1 MALMNS
7 FLNPLIYSIRI
18 RELRVA
24 SIELMCRTAS
34 FAEAGEIERR
44 IFGTPNTVTVVS
56 LGTGHENAEGQQY
69 VEQENSNNIENTQ
82 EETSRKLEHF
92 P

>member
-1 MALMNS
+1 M
-7 FLNPLIYSIRI
+7 
-18 RELRVA
+18 
-24 SIELMCRTAS
+24 
-34 FAEAGEIERR
+34 
-44 IFGTPNTVTVVS
+44 TVVA
-56 LGTGHENAEGQQY
+56 LGAGHENAEGQQY